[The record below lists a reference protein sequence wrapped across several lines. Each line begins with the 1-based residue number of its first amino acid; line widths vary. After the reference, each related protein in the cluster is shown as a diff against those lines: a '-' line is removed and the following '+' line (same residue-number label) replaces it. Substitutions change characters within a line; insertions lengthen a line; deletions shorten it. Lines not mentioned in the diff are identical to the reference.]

1 MIRPKSPS
9 KQAPSSQDDD
19 KITKQNIEDLAR
31 IIASEA
37 RGSNETAQTMVG
49 WTVVNRMKKHHF
61 KMVSSVWANHRYA
74 HGYPPTT
81 TSRRIASA
89 ILTGKEKNNIQGA
102 VFFYSPLIMPKEGDK
117 NLSRYDIKGGLETV
131 DGVRRNG
138 KPVKNYAPGWAV
150 PERRVLTPDIPECT
164 FKFYKE

>member
-9 KQAPSSQDDD
+9 KQAPSSQDYE
-19 KITKQNIEDLAR
+19 KIAKQNIEDLAR

-37 RGSNETAQTMVG
+37 RGSNETAQTTVG

-61 KMVSSVWANHRYA
+61 KMASSVWANHRYA

-89 ILTGKEKNNIQGA
+89 ILTGKEKIIVKA
-102 VFFYSPLIMPKEGDK
+102 PFFSIHRLSCPKKEIKIFPDMISRGD
-117 NLSRYDIKGGLETV
+117 
-131 DGVRRNG
+131 
-138 KPVKNYAPGWAV
+138 
-150 PERRVLTPDIPECT
+150 
-164 FKFYKE
+164 

>member
-1 MIRPKSPS
+1 MLGPKSPS
-9 KQAPSSQDDD
+9 KQVASSQDDD

-37 RGSNETAQTMVG
+37 RGPNETAQTMVG

-89 ILTGKEKNNIQGA
+89 ILTGKEKIIVKA
-102 VFFYSPLIMPKEGDK
+102 LFFSIHRLSCQKKEIKIFPDTI
-117 NLSRYDIKGGLETV
+117 SRGI
-131 DGVRRNG
+131 RNS
-138 KPVKNYAPGWAV
+138 
-150 PERRVLTPDIPECT
+150 
-164 FKFYKE
+164 